1 MAELILCRMS
11 RSRRKNVI
19 EFIRISLSTKQ
30 TLMGA
35 GKRSGNEKFENWIRH
50 WPVNNNNNKLM
61 SQTRKL
67 VQKSLLFEWKVSM
80 TVTYKKYIGRQ
91 WRIKDFPDRRGCQPH
106 SLRRKPIIWNAF
118 CRKLHRNEENWANRG
133 VRVKNLPH
141 VDPPLR
147 KCVGQEFLKQ
157 LSG

>member
-1 MAELILCRMS
+1 MS

-19 EFIRISLSTKQ
+19 EFILISLSTKQ
-30 TLMGA
+30 ALMGA
-35 GKRSGNEKFENWIRH
+35 GKRPGTKSLKTGSGTGL
-50 WPVNNNNNKLM
+50 LM
-61 SQTRKL
+61 LQTRKL

-80 TVTYKKYIGRQ
+80 TVTYKKCIGRQ

-118 CRKLHRNEENWANRG
+118 CRKLYRNEENWANRG
-133 VRVKNLPH
+133 VRVQNLSH
-141 VDPPLR
+141 VDPPL
-147 KCVGQEFLKQ
+147 KKYVGQEFFKQ